1 MPVIVQGQSGSVV
14 AKKKP
19 VAVSS
24 INATADARLLAEMG
38 DTEFGTL
45 DATKNNQFVAYNSST
60 DRFNL
65 QTSSDL
71 LVAASSTD
79 LPNIFVT
86 QLEQQLNL
94 AGVLTNLD
102 GGTF

>member
-1 MPVIVQGQSGSVV
+1 MPVIVQGQTSSVV

-19 VAVSS
+19 VAISA
-24 INATADARLLAEMG
+24 INATAEARLLAEMG

-71 LVAASSTD
+71 LVAASSAD

-94 AGVLTNLD
+94 ATLVTDLD

>member
-19 VAVSS
+19 VAISA
-24 INATADARLLAEMG
+24 INATAEARLLAEMG

-45 DATKNNQFVAYNSST
+45 DATKNNQFVAYNSVT

-65 QTSSDL
+65 QTSDNL
-71 LVAASSTD
+71 LIAASSEN
-79 LPNIFVT
+79 LPDVFVT

-94 AGVLTNLD
+94 ASVVTNLD